1 MVRSWARSSLSASV
15 CLAVDPNGYVKERFV
30 STGEFLVLRL
40 EETGIDGRETWE
52 SSLETEHALG
62 LVKDGEGFLGGI

>member
-1 MVRSWARSSLSASV
+1 
-15 CLAVDPNGYVKERFV
+15 VKERFV

-40 EETGIDGRETWE
+40 EKAGIDGRETWE
-52 SSLETEHALG
+52 SSLEMEPALG